1 MTDAKPVADEELD
14 AALVERVR
22 EATFGKPSFY
32 TDVATETLR
41 VKRALLSLPI
51 PAAALNALARG
62 EAVVVPN
69 IMTAEMKAV
78 AGDLRQF
85 VHYLP
90 PEAEKRPADLEIY
103 EPKGEAFERA
113 FKAACAASPYAAK
126 EPANG

>member
-1 MTDAKPVADEELD
+1 MADEELD
-14 AALVERVR
+14 AALVERVQR
-22 EATFGKPSFY
+22 ALCVRDMDRMALMHYEDQAR
-32 TDVATETLR
+32 A
-41 VKRALLSLPI
+41 ALLSLPI

-126 EPANG
+126 E